1 MLATQSLD
9 FMGLS
14 LDIIDHNQQRWLTA
28 EQVGLAL
35 GYAET
40 NARHGILKLYRKHAD
55 EFTDN
60 DKGVVEMAT
69 AGGRQKVTIFSQSG
83 CNLLSFF
90 SNTPRAKQFRAWA
103 KQVLVNIQKD
113 PIERMANSVEKLAQ
127 GMDVIV
133 RKLDHT
139 DKYVGMLERNQ
150 RGHVKITWEV
160 AEQVKDL
167 YAGGMPQASIARELR
182 ISAASV
188 NQIVKDKYV
197 FSERAGVPT
206 QLERDIQQEKHKLIS
221 DNLIQKNS

>member
-1 MLATQSLD
+1 MLISQSTE
-9 FMGLS
+9 FMGLT
-14 LDIIDHNQQRWLTA
+14 LNIIDHNHQRWLTA

-35 GYAET
+35 GYEST
-40 NARHGILKLYRKHAD
+40 KARQGVNNLFKRHED
-55 EFTDN
+55 EFTEQDSTVIKLMTVDN
-60 DKGVVEMAT
+60 KNREA
-69 AGGRQKVTIFSQSG
+69 RIFSQSG

-90 SNTPRAKQFRAWA
+90 ANTPRAKQFRTWA

-113 PIERMANSVEKLAQ
+113 PIERMANSVEKLAE

-188 NQIVKDKYV
+188 NQIVKGKYV

-206 QLERDIQQEKHKLIS
+206 QLEQDIQQEKHKLLGDDS
-221 DNLIQKNS
+221 IQK